1 MKTRPLLTLCASV
14 LLMALLLALNLF
26 ALGAPASESKAETI
40 TGRFELFDAI
50 DIQADLEQHRE
61 SGTTSINLEKILLEP
76 SLDIEVPN
84 INLSKVKSPTKIADL
99 AAKDEFYKQLD
110 DHGVQYDPDTITYS
124 EYCII
129 ESTWTVDA
137 DTAAQIRL
145 LYPELENTSNTE
157 LTYGDYLEYQISKDK
172 QDFGSK
178 WFTPEQLDELE
189 ERNIRLDD
197 AAFLLKEFHN
207 AEVILR
213 QSDAVLKQIITDFYN
228 TKLNSVQQ
236 YAQMQVQSAATSTK
250 TDTVKFVPQKS
261 NPITVSLTNS
271 PDLSKYT
278 YVYFPQYNNGN
289 GDYFHNDVLTT
300 MYWMVRQANR
310 ARRTQSIMYNTLYSQ
325 TVLQCT
331 NMYGTYS
338 YSQGGTHEGIDFAA
352 AYGTVNIYSPT
363 WGIRIATNTY
373 HQFSVYDANHADGP
387 KTYSYLHLSYLSP
400 EVGINEAF
408 GVTYLIGRQGQEGNA
423 DGYHVHFEV
432 HNGNTPNLSLGNND
446 VLGSISPYRLTQY
459 IGEGDP
465 LPGEEQYW

>member
-1 MKTRPLLTLCASV
+1 MKPRSLLTLIGNI
-14 LLMALLLALNLF
+14 LLMAFVLTLNLF
-26 ALGAPASESKAETI
+26 ALTASTPDIEAETI
-40 TGRFELFDAI
+40 NDKFELYDAE
-50 DIQADLEQHRE
+50 DIQTDLELYQAK
-61 SGTTSINLEKILLEP
+61 GTASAGLEKILLEP

-137 DTAAQIRL
+137 DTAAQICL

-236 YAQMQVQSAATSTK
+236 YAQMQVQSAAK
-250 TDTVKFVPQKS
+250 
-261 NPITVSLTNS
+261 
-271 PDLSKYT
+271 
-278 YVYFPQYNNGN
+278 
-289 GDYFHNDVLTT
+289 
-300 MYWMVRQANR
+300 
-310 ARRTQSIMYNTLYSQ
+310 NT
-325 TVLQCT
+325 
-331 NMYGTYS
+331 
-338 YSQGGTHEGIDFAA
+338 
-352 AYGTVNIYSPT
+352 
-363 WGIRIATNTY
+363 
-373 HQFSVYDANHADGP
+373 
-387 KTYSYLHLSYLSP
+387 
-400 EVGINEAF
+400 
-408 GVTYLIGRQGQEGNA
+408 
-423 DGYHVHFEV
+423 
-432 HNGNTPNLSLGNND
+432 
-446 VLGSISPYRLTQY
+446 
-459 IGEGDP
+459 
-465 LPGEEQYW
+465 

>member
-172 QDFGSK
+172 QDFSAK
-178 WFTPEQLDELE
+178 WFTQEQLDELE
-189 ERNIRLDD
+189 ERDIRLDD

-236 YAQMQVQSAATSTK
+236 YAQMQALK
-250 TDTVKFVPQKS
+250 P
-261 NPITVSLTNS
+261 
-271 PDLSKYT
+271 
-278 YVYFPQYNNGN
+278 
-289 GDYFHNDVLTT
+289 
-300 MYWMVRQANR
+300 
-310 ARRTQSIMYNTLYSQ
+310 
-325 TVLQCT
+325 
-331 NMYGTYS
+331 
-338 YSQGGTHEGIDFAA
+338 
-352 AYGTVNIYSPT
+352 
-363 WGIRIATNTY
+363 
-373 HQFSVYDANHADGP
+373 
-387 KTYSYLHLSYLSP
+387 
-400 EVGINEAF
+400 
-408 GVTYLIGRQGQEGNA
+408 
-423 DGYHVHFEV
+423 
-432 HNGNTPNLSLGNND
+432 
-446 VLGSISPYRLTQY
+446 
-459 IGEGDP
+459 
-465 LPGEEQYW
+465 